1 MLCAMLAM
9 PILVLARAMPM
20 VLMKSVNG
28 GAKTGHRA
36 EQKSANLGVEGALA
50 AALPI

>member
-1 MLCAMLAM
+1 MNANLIFKWLRD
-9 PILVLARAMPM
+9 PR
-20 VLMKSVNG
+20 VNG